1 VKDGAGQKLAYV
13 YYEEEPG
20 RRFSSQAAHQRR
32 GAADRGECSLY
43 SHGGYRHCA
52 PVTSTTPLSISGREE
67 GSAAI
72 SGRGEGTGT
81 ATFAGRSEGTGT
93 AARGESREC
102 TGAVLN
108 VQQWLVPT
116 QTRCALGNLARASLS
131 VMQAGEPLASDGPIM
146 DARASARIKRA
157 VICPKPAPFC
167 GQKQDRR
174 FCL

>member
-1 VKDGAGQKLAYV
+1 MARNLPRGRLTGPRGRSPLPATLVSRRTGSLLRREGRCRSKLAYV

-93 AARGESREC
+93 AARGGKSRMHGCRSESPAMV
-102 TGAVLN
+102 GADPN
-108 VQQWLVPT
+108 KM
-116 QTRCALGNLARASLS
+116 RLGKLGTCLAFRHASW
-131 VMQAGEPLASDGPIM
+131 
-146 DARASARIKRA
+146 
-157 VICPKPAPFC
+157 
-167 GQKQDRR
+167 
-174 FCL
+174 